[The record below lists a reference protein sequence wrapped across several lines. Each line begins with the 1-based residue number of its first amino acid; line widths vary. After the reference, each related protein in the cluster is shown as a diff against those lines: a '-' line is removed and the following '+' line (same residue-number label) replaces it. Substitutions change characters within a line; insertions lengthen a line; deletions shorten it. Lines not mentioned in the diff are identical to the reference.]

1 MIVVLDTNALVWA
14 FEGSKSLGRRAEQ
27 AIDDAVTGGTAHV
40 SAISFWELALKI
52 RKKKFGLSRSIL
64 DWRSEVLRLGVREFP
79 VDGRIGIEA
88 NELPNIHDDP
98 VQKMTAV
105 GLRLD
110 MLAAERTDLAAAI
123 RLGTAAFPE
132 SGQKRLV
139 LMTDGNENAGDAMAA
154 ILAAKPL
161 GVTVDVVPMGVS
173 RANSLSWRFSR
184 HGRTRC
190 ASGSPPSGARPFAP
204 RGSWPPWRRIPMSRV
219 CSPRRSHTKS
229 RGTW

>member
-98 VQKMTAV
+98 ADRLIMATA
-105 GLRLD
+105 LRLGASLVTSD
-110 MLAAERTDLAAAI
+110 ARLLAWKGSLARI
-123 RLGTAAFPE
+123 
-132 SGQKRLV
+132 
-139 LMTDGNENAGDAMAA
+139 DA
-154 ILAAKPL
+154 
-161 GVTVDVVPMGVS
+161 
-173 RANSLSWRFSR
+173 
-184 HGRTRC
+184 
-190 ASGSPPSGARPFAP
+190 
-204 RGSWPPWRRIPMSRV
+204 RV
-219 CSPRRSHTKS
+219 
-229 RGTW
+229 